1 MKNTKFIEL
10 DILRIISCLIV
21 VVLIHIPNNY
31 GYTFYMDFSTYT
43 GYLFH
48 TLGINN
54 SMSAFVFISGFSLFL
69 SKNNRNLN
77 SRTKI
82 GQFLKKRFL
91 RIFPLY
97 WIALIIYFI
106 IFPFFETSFIYGVA
120 HVFGLQIFFAPLGGD
135 PIWTIWFI
143 GIIVLYYLIFIVLSY
158 LDSLKKIIPAAI
170 IIDAIF
176 VALNLLF
183 GIVEYRFF
191 QYYNFFIL
199 GIIIAKFYT
208 SNEFENLKEKLLS
221 KNKNGF
227 IFLALIIALVCL
239 PVYFLTSNLVY
250 TYLNAQH
257 GTPHIVFLVM
267 QQAGSFEIAIAV
279 ILMNLIAVL
288 FIASSISILYLVKR
302 LLFKIF
308 KEKSVQKIFSTVGYA
323 TFGVYLFHRPLL
335 IIFSEIITRIFNI
348 NLFTKANLWIVLM
361 FVPFIFLVSFFVQRI
376 VDWGVAWCVAFP
388 TRKKTDMTIEA
399 DPIAS

>member
-1 MKNTKFIEL
+1 
-10 DILRIISCLIV
+10 
-21 VVLIHIPNNY
+21 
-31 GYTFYMDFSTYT
+31 MDFSAYT

-69 SKNNRNLN
+69 SNSNRNLN
-77 SRTKI
+77 SLPKI

-97 WIALIIYFI
+97 WIALIIYLI
-106 IFPFFETSFIYGVA
+106 IFPYFETSIIYGIIHA
-120 HVFGLQIFFAPLGGD
+120 FGLQIFFAPLAGN

-143 GIIVLYYLIFIVLSY
+143 GIIVLYYLIFIFLSY
-158 LDSLKKIIPAAI
+158 LDSLKKIIPAALVI
-170 IIDAIF
+170 EAIF

-199 GIIIAKFYT
+199 GVILAKLYT
-208 SNEFENLKEKLLS
+208 SNSFEKFSDKLDV
-221 KNKNGF
+221 KNKNGK
-227 IFLALIIALVCL
+227 ILITLIIAVISL
-239 PVYFLTSNLVY
+239 PLYFLVANLTH

-257 GTPHIVFLVM
+257 GTPHIVLLVN
-267 QQAGSFEIAIAV
+267 QRAEFFEIGIAV

-288 FIASSISILYLVKR
+288 FIISSLSILYLVKR
-302 LLFKIF
+302 LLFKLF
-308 KEKSVQKIFSTVGYA
+308 KEESVHKIFSTLGYT

-335 IIFSEIITRIFNI
+335 ILFSRIVARSFRI
-348 NLFTKANLWIVLM
+348 YLLAKSNLWIVLL
-361 FVPFIFLVSFFVQRI
+361 FVPLIFLVSYFVQRI
-376 VDWGVAWCVAFP
+376 VDWGVAWCVALP
-388 TRKKTDMTIEA
+388 TRRKKNKTIEVE
-399 DPIAS
+399 PVAS